1 MIEVLNLFFICCILF
16 LIYSFP
22 SNKFVLNKLINKNI
36 FLSINL
42 NFLIITNIFFILSFF
57 DVDLKYLFYFFL
69 LISLLNLF
77 FYDFSN
83 VKKNKILLIF
93 FVLYVVS
100 YSLIL
105 SSSPMLEWD
114 AAVNWIFKSIN
125 FKSGYSFKNLVNI
138 PGVIEYPHLG
148 TYLWAFTWKLSF
160 IDNEYTGRIFFIFV
174 YLISLFLVISE
185 FKSKIIIK
193 IFILFLILTISYDD
207 ILLSGYQEPLM
218 FALCIIFVYLL
229 KNKNFK
235 NQNSLNLL
243 FIFLCSNLI
252 LWTKN
257 EGTIILIFLSTFIIL
272 KKEISIRY
280 KTLLILSFIFLI
292 VLKKYIF
299 LVYFENFFIGWKG
312 YQFLE
317 FQNLIQPDI
326 LIRIPYLL
334 FQVLITFFKYPVYI
348 IFIIAIGL
356 SMIKYK
362 NSFIENLSFIIFFI
376 LNISLS
382 VAIFYFTND
391 SNWLFHAKVG
401 LDRILYQTSGIYW
414 IFILGFINR
423 TLILK
428 NKN

>member
-1 MIEVLNLFFICCILF
+1 MIEIFNLLFIFFILF

-22 SNKFVLNKLINKNI
+22 SNKFFFNKLINENI

-42 NFLIITNIFFILSFF
+42 NFLIITNIFFIFSFLNIN
-57 DVDLKYLFYFFL
+57 LKYLFYFFL
-69 LISLLNLF
+69 LASLFNLLFYDYLNL
-77 FYDFSN
+77 
-83 VKKNKILLIF
+83 KKNKILLIF
-93 FVLYVVS
+93 FVLYIVS
-100 YSLIL
+100 YSLML

-114 AAVNWIFKSIN
+114 AAVNWVFKVIN
-125 FKSGYSFKNLVNI
+125 FKNGYSFVNLLNT
-138 PGVIEYPHLG
+138 PGVTEYPHLG
-148 TYLWAFTWKLSF
+148 TYLWAFTWEVSF
-160 IDNEYTGRIFFIFV
+160 IDNEYTGRIFFIFI
-174 YLISLFLVISE
+174 YLSSLFLVISK
-185 FKSKIIIK
+185 FKSKVIIK
-193 IFILFLILTISYDD
+193 IIILYLILTISYDD

-229 KNKNFK
+229 NNKNFK
-235 NQNSLNLL
+235 NQNFINLL

-257 EGTIILIFLSTFIIL
+257 EGTVILIFLSTFIIL
-272 KKEISIRY
+272 KKEISSRHKI
-280 KTLLILSFIFLI
+280 LIILSFILLI
-292 VLKKYIF
+292 ILKKYIF
-299 LVYFENFFIGWKG
+299 IIYFENFFIGWKG

-317 FQNLIQPDI
+317 LQNLVQPEI

-348 IFIIAIGL
+348 IFLISIFISL
-356 SMIKYK
+356 IVHKD
-362 NSFIENLSFIIFFI
+362 SFREYLSFIIFFI

-391 SNWLFHAKVG
+391 NNWLFHAKVG

-414 IFILGFINR
+414 IFILEFINR
-423 TLILK
+423 TLVSV